1 MKIIIKMLLP
11 GRTINNDVNFV
22 YIWFLK
28 TGPAVYNPLMLRV
41 NKF

>member
-28 TGPAVYNPLMLRV
+28 TGPAVHIPMMQGV